1 MDQIIQLIIAI
12 TPGLGV
18 AVFIYIKD
26 KYDPEPVRNLVYSFV
41 FGVVALGL
49 TLTISL
55 FFDEQAHLDDR
66 DVASQVFKA
75 FFVVALV
82 EEFCK
87 FIFIRGVLYRMKDFD
102 EPLDG
107 IIYSVMVAMGFA
119 TAENLLYVFYADG
132 GGSTAVIRMFTAI
145 PAHAF
150 FAILMGYF
158 VGLARFA
165 PSTHSVLY
173 SIVGLIVAVIF
184 HGTYDAFL
192 FLSFIPGIWIWSFVC
207 LFIAFLISGKLI
219 QLLQRVSPF
228 KKKIKKS
235 DET

>member
-1 MDQIIQLIIAI
+1 MDQFIQLIIAI

-26 KYDPEPVRNLVYSFV
+26 KYDPEPIRNLVLSFL
-41 FGVVALGL
+41 FGVLALVI
-49 TLTISL
+49 TLVISI
-55 FFDEQAHLDDR
+55 FFDEQSQLDDT

-75 FFVVALV
+75 FFLVALV
-82 EEFCK
+82 EEFSK
-87 FIFIRGVLYRMKDFD
+87 YLFIRGVIFRMKDFD

-107 IIYSVMVAMGFA
+107 IIYSVMVGMGFA
-119 TAENLLYVFYADG
+119 TAENLLYVFYAQG
-132 GGSTAVIRMFTAI
+132 GGSTAVVRMFTAI

-158 VGLARFA
+158 IGLARFA
-165 PSTHSVLY
+165 PRSYAFLFSLA
-173 SIVGLIVAVIF
+173 GLITAVLF
-184 HGTYDAFL
+184 HGTYDSFL

-219 QLLQRVSPF
+219 QLLQKVSPF
-228 KKKIKKS
+228 NSKS
-235 DET
+235 KQQDET

>member
-1 MDQIIQLIIAI
+1 MDQFIQFIIAV

-26 KYDPEPVRNLVYSFV
+26 KYDPEPVRNLVYSFL
-41 FGVVALGL
+41 FGVLALVM
-49 TLTISL
+49 TLIVSV
-55 FFDEQAHLDDR
+55 FFDEQTKLDDH

-75 FFVVALV
+75 FFLVAVV
-82 EEFCK
+82 EEFSK
-87 FIFIRGVLYRMKDFD
+87 YLFIRGIIYQMKDFD

-107 IIYSVMVAMGFA
+107 IIYSVMVGMGFA
-119 TAENLLYVFYADG
+119 TAENLLYIFYAGG
-132 GGSTAVIRMFTAI
+132 GGSTGVIRMFTAI

-158 VGLARFA
+158 IGLARFA
-165 PSTHSVLY
+165 PTGYSYLY
-173 SIVGLIVAVIF
+173 SLAGLITAILF
-184 HGTYDAFL
+184 HGTYDSFL

-228 KKKIKKS
+228 KKKIRK